1 MDLWFW
7 GTSLLGE
14 TVLSTGRS
22 WGPER
27 EEDLGL
33 LLFRRKEER
42 GCCLGSKL
50 IWDGILEEETLKL
63 EVQVLRIS
71 VLYLVVIGGRDEEN
85 W

>member
-1 MDLWFW
+1 
-7 GTSLLGE
+7 
-14 TVLSTGRS
+14 
-22 WGPER
+22 
-27 EEDLGL
+27 
-33 LLFRRKEER
+33 LLFRRKEGRKEGRKEKR

-71 VLYLVVIGGRDEEN
+71 ILYLVVIGGRDEES

>member
-1 MDLWFW
+1 M
-7 GTSLLGE
+7 GAGKGGGSGSVAVQKE
-14 TVLSTGRS
+14 GKKE
-22 WGPER
+22 G
-27 EEDLGL
+27 
-33 LLFRRKEER
+33 RKEER

-71 VLYLVVIGGRDEEN
+71 ILYLVVIGGRDEES